1 MVSINWKQIDDWS
14 IFGYRNDQQ
23 GELMNKN
30 TSSKQSI
37 CAVGE
42 KLFALH
48 GYSAVGIKL
57 ILDEVGIPKGS
68 FYHYFASKEA
78 FAAEVA
84 QYYFDQRIAPIAM
97 EPQANF
103 KTNVTAVLSGYH
115 QLIDFL
121 FSDNQPRGCLMGNLM
136 VEVNPQMVI
145 LHQTLN
151 RLFDQWLSQ
160 FNALIEQGQQQGFI
174 KTELSASVLSNIFW
188 SNWQGTMLRC
198 QIKADKTAAKRA
210 IVQCMQL
217 ITR

>member
-1 MVSINWKQIDDWS
+1 
-14 IFGYRNDQQ
+14 
-23 GELMNKN
+23 MNKN
-30 TSSKQSI
+30 TTSKQAI

-78 FAAEVA
+78 FAAEVVE
-84 QYYFDQRIAPIAM
+84 YYFQQRIEPIVM
-97 EPQANF
+97 DPDVNF
-103 KTNVTAVLSGYH
+103 KANVTVMLGGYH

-121 FSDNQPRGCLMGNLM
+121 FSDSQPRGCLMGNLM
-136 VEVNPQMVI
+136 VEVSPQASL

-151 RLFDQWLSQ
+151 QLYDQWLNLFSE
-160 FNALIEQGQQQGFI
+160 LIEQGQQQGFI
-174 KTELSASVLSNIFW
+174 RTDLTATVLASVFW

-198 QIKADKTAAKRA
+198 KIKTDKMAAKRS

>member
-1 MVSINWKQIDDWS
+1 MLAINWKQIDDWS

-23 GELMNKN
+23 GELMNKS

>member
-1 MVSINWKQIDDWS
+1 
-14 IFGYRNDQQ
+14 
-23 GELMNKN
+23 MNKN
-30 TSSKQSI
+30 TTSKQSI

-84 QYYFDQRIAPIAM
+84 EYYFQQRIAPISM
-97 EPQANF
+97 DPNANF
-103 KTNVTAVLSGYH
+103 KANVTSMLAGYH

-121 FSDNQPRGCLMGNLM
+121 FSDDKPRGCLMGNLM
-136 VEVNPQMVI
+136 VEVTPQTSL

-151 RLFDQWLSQ
+151 GLYDQWLGLLCG
-160 FNALIEQGQQQGFI
+160 LIEQGQQQGFI
-174 KTELSASVLSNIFW
+174 RKDLTSTVLSSIFW

-198 QIKADKTAAKRA
+198 QIKADKMAAKRS